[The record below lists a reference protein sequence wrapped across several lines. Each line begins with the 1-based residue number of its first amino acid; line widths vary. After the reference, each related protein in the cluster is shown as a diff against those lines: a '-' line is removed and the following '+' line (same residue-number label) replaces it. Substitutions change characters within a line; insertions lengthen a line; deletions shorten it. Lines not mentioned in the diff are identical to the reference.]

1 MEPKNF
7 DDYLTKNERD
17 IGLDWVYLKKNE
29 EKLWRIIMNKFKPV
43 FVEGRDIDDTWYQ
56 LLQALYEKGRI
67 YTKTSGSRTGM
78 KVYAFDFVSGFVHY
92 PHSRPLAP
100 RMPEGS
106 VLPPP
111 TNDEKIEKYFVD
123 YLMNSELSKNE
134 HYKYASWIVGNDV
147 RNMENLTLE
156 ECRSS
161 WNNSCYI
168 NQVDWIIEHFK
179 VHGYGNTH
187 CYMVIGNPYSS
198 LEYDKPY
205 LYCSI
210 CNSKNIYTK
219 KEIKDGLCPICKSDI
234 VIDETLRP
242 TTPCLR
248 GLDFRIIDGFLTT
261 NVIYRSWDMFA
272 WPENMGGFTLLN
284 EYIAEQ
290 LDNVKPGPL
299 SFVSKSLH
307 CSEDCMEILKMRLGK

>member
-1 MEPKNF
+1 MNF
-7 DDYLTKNERD
+7 R
-17 IGLDWVYLKKNE
+17 
-29 EKLWRIIMNKFKPV
+29 PV

-56 LLQALYEKGRI
+56 LLQAVYEKGRI

-78 KVYAFDFVSGFVHY
+78 KVYAFDFVSGFIHY
-92 PHSRPLAP
+92 PHNRPLAP

-106 VLPPP
+106 TLPPP

-123 YLMNSELSKNE
+123 YLMNSHLSPKE
-134 HYKYASWIVGNDV
+134 HYKYSTWIVGSS
-147 RNMENLTLE
+147 E
-156 ECRSS
+156 EHLRAGGNHTCP
-161 WNNSCYI
+161 I
-168 NQVDWIIEHFK
+168 NQVEWLVDHFK

-187 CYMVIGNPYSS
+187 CYIVVGNPISS
-198 LEYDKPY
+198 LEYNKPY
-205 LYCSI
+205 LECPACKILYPRNKENI
-210 CNSKNIYTK
+210 CPVCNEK
-219 KEIKDGLCPICKSDI
+219 L
-234 VIDETLRP
+234 VINEALRP

-248 GLDFRIIDGFLTT
+248 GLDFRIIEGVLTT

-290 LDNVKPGPL
+290 LGDVEPGPL

-307 CSEDCMEILKMRLGK
+307 CPEDCIEILKMRLGK